1 MSLRNQ
7 LGVCGDIEKAVA
19 EDLAAVSA
27 VTHVIT
33 QAVDNGMLV
42 WIVVDDPKLDVRYEI
57 FDKEQA
63 LIDAFPETE
72 FDFNII
78 PRMGRDA
85 SELIQGEA
93 HIAYTRSSA
102 IKG

>member
-1 MSLRNQ
+1 MSLRKQ
-7 LGVCGDIEKAVA
+7 FEGCRDIEKAVA
-19 EDLAAVSA
+19 KDLGAVSA
-27 VTHVIT
+27 VTHVFT
-33 QAVDNGMLV
+33 EAADNALLA
-42 WIVVDDPKLDVRYEI
+42 WIVVDDPKLDIRYEI

-85 SELIQGEA
+85 RELIQGEA
-93 HIAYTRSSA
+93 RIAYTRSSA
-102 IKG
+102 VQG